1 MAMFDYEFVV
11 VQSLKKG
18 RHTFYVINRRS
29 QTHQASLVR
38 LNPGASAQ
46 DVLAAFDSDAPLPL
60 PGKLIGGISGLEPGG
75 DGTFTAEFTP
85 GSYAIMCMFSNP
97 LAGSSHAAKGMV
109 MNFTIE

>member
-1 MAMFDYEFVV
+1 MNSCV
-11 VQSLKKG
+11 VQPLKKG
-18 RHTFYVINRRS
+18 RHTFYVINRGS

-38 LNPGASAQ
+38 LNPGASAE
-46 DVLAAFDSDAPLPL
+46 DVLAAFAADAPLSI

-85 GSYAIMCMFSNP
+85 GRYAIICLFSDP
-97 LAGSSHAAKGMV
+97 TARDSHAAKGMV